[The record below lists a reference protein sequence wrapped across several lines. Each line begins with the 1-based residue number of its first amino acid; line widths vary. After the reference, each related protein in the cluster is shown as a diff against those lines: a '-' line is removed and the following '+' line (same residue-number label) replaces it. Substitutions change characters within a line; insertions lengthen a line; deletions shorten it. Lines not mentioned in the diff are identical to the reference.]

1 MNSIFSR
8 GIIFGGLVSTLG
20 FGLGASHNIFSA
32 SSSEGREDF
41 KEIINY
47 QKQLSMLRKLS
58 YEESLVEDMR
68 NKIRKKYDVLWEE
81 YRDKY
86 LVPGTVIEFARKRES
101 KERESREYLRKMG
114 ISGLIVAG
122 GVMMKR
128 KR

>member
-1 MNSIFSR
+1 
-8 GIIFGGLVSTLG
+8 
-20 FGLGASHNIFSA
+20 
-32 SSSEGREDF
+32 
-41 KEIINY
+41 
-47 QKQLSMLRKLS
+47 MLRKLS